1 MLNIF
6 KQDTNIK
13 NKKKIIKDYILYTN
27 NYPSSI
33 REWDNSIYTYNK
45 YTFNHIPQVTLS
57 SIKLIKSYFNL
68 YNLRLERKVRE
79 NKLLSR
85 LRRTSSNKIYIS
97 NGEFKHTTNKVI
109 VTLYLFN
116 RQRHN
121 YLLNIDKRYINKFKH
136 KFVKINKIL
145 DIIKNES
152 FKYIEKLNKIKYLLI
167 NILNVYNN
175 DKNKLINNYKS
186 LSNYINV
193 FYKKL
198 IRKYLK
204 SLILFLY
211 YKQLLFINE
220 SKLNYNYLQY
230 LKKYLEKLYGKNIEF
245 NLVNIRQFYLN
256 SEILS
261 ESIILK
267 IKRNRRKLLK
277 YLNILKKKIKVKKKK
292 YLYEIDLT
300 YYNKYINK
308 NNIEKII
315 LRNIKHKHITGFRLE
330 NKGRLTKRYTASR
343 SISKL
348 IYKGNLSNLDSSYNS
363 MSSVLLRGHLKSNI
377 QFTKLNSKTRI
388 GSFGVKGWISGN

>member
-1 MLNIF
+1 
-6 KQDTNIK
+6 
-13 NKKKIIKDYILYTN
+13 
-27 NYPSSI
+27 
-33 REWDNSIYTYNK
+33 
-45 YTFNHIPQVTLS
+45 
-57 SIKLIKSYFNL
+57 LIKSYFNL
-68 YNLRLERKVRE
+68 YNLKLERKIRE
-79 NKLLSR
+79 NRLLSR
-85 LRRTSSNKIYIS
+85 LRRISSNKIYIN
-97 NGEFKHTTNKVI
+97 NGEFKHTINKVI
-109 VTLYLFN
+109 ITLYLFN
-116 RQRHN
+116 RQKQN
-121 YLLNIDKRYINKFKH
+121 YLLNINKRYLNIFKY
-136 KFVKINKIL
+136 KVLKINKIL

-152 FKYIEKLNKIKYLLI
+152 FKYIKRLNTKRYLLI

-175 DKNKLINNYKS
+175 DKNKLVNNYKS

-198 IRKYLK
+198 IRKSLK

-230 LKKYLEKLYGKNIEF
+230 LKKYLEKLYGKNVEF
-245 NLVNIRQFYLN
+245 NLINIRQFYLN

-277 YLNILKKKIKVKKKK
+277 YLNILKKKIKVRKKK
-292 YLYEIDLT
+292 YLYETDIT
-300 YYNKYINK
+300 YYDKYTNK
-308 NNIEKII
+308 NNIEKFV
-315 LRNIKHKHITGFRLE
+315 LKSIKYKHITGFRLE

-348 IYKGNLSNLDSSYNS
+348 IYKGNLSNLDSSYNN
-363 MSSVLLRGHLKSNI
+363 MSSVLLRGHLKSNT

-388 GSFGVKGWISGN
+388 GSFGIKG